1 MPSIHRT
8 QLRLQQMTG
17 SLDSA
22 KPAVNNLNAE
32 SLQDVLDHMAS
43 GIQNITGRSFHNIG
57 DSELRDQ
64 EGDLR
69 IKFVQ
74 DEDIQFYRRDGSTL
88 AMSIDKD
95 SSKVTIT
102 GDLQVDGTTTTVN
115 STRLDIADELI
126 QIGDGNN
133 NGASNAR
140 DLGFIFERFGQAAQ
154 QTITSQGDGNA
165 NHINAHKQVLRKL
178 TLQNTAGTTKVFFFV
193 DNSTLGGS
201 PLSNGAAIDNNAKI
215 AEDASSNP
223 INTDAT
229 GVVVLFGTT
238 NHDTLTNLKNAIEGD
253 NGFGNAFPNGM
264 SVNVPATGPTP
275 ITITLTQR
283 QDGAAGNNKTCAMN
297 NTALFRV
304 GATAGQASAAFGT
317 DGAQIGVNGNVALA
331 YDHDANVMKL
341 GRTADSADTANAE
354 LSYDSLS
361 TNGVPMALKEL
372 QIVDDTNKLGLSGT
386 DLELNAAINV
396 VLRSSGATGATEL
409 RGLNS
414 NASRLK
420 FFSGSNYVQLKAPE
434 SLGGAREFVLPS
446 AVPSVSGQ
454 ALICSRD
461 SGTAGTFSFATVPTT
476 ADSSKSVVD
485 AKESISFLKTLG
497 AFDAAFRL
505 PIPTGILGAGGLDDV
520 DDSRTM
526 VFMNGQLLMSGS
538 VNQVGN
544 GEADYRFV
552 PVSSQRASIELSV
565 HATHHGNAADNDKL
579 ETYSWQDQDTGYVRV
594 QDSSNVNLR
603 VKSDPGTSSNIL
615 LETDVGTP
623 ADATPDN
630 IVVGDVVEI
639 SKAGQPT
646 LYKRVSAIASNQVT
660 LQNLDGTTFN
670 FVADDEHNGAS
681 VSVAAHKLVIHI
693 EKTEDDTGNAANG
706 TFSADTNHGGS
717 GAGTDKERK
726 AIVVN
731 LKDTATHNTAQK
743 VKEQI
748 KLAINQNSGQHGLV
762 AEDGSSN
769 TQVKLLVTRAL
780 DNRANDSLV
789 TLTMGETS
797 ADKPFSIP
805 GSPSKF
811 SGASALD
818 AHSVKLAFGLEI
830 DDVLVVKTS

>member
-8 QLRLQQMTG
+8 QLRLQQVSG
-17 SLDSA
+17 SLNSGVGASA
-22 KPAVNNLNAE
+22 DLGSAQDILDQMARSLKEIKGTEFTSAVQTSKLK
-32 SLQDVLDHMAS
+32 
-43 GIQNITGRSFHNIG
+43 
-57 DSELRDQ
+57 DQ
-64 EGDLR
+64 EGHDR
-69 IKFVQ
+69 IEYVQ
-74 DEDIQFYRRDGSTL
+74 DAGLKLYSEDGTTVAMTIGSTG
-88 AMSIDKD
+88 ANTDVVIA
-95 SSKVTIT
+95 
-102 GDLQVDGTTTTVN
+102 GDLTVNGTTTTVN

-133 NGASNAR
+133 NGVSNAR

-165 NHINAHKQVLRKL
+165 NHTNAHKQVLRKL

-201 PLSNGAAIDNNAKI
+201 PLSNGATIANDQKI
-215 AEDASSNP
+215 AENASSND
-223 INTDAT
+223 IKTDSE

-264 SVNVPATGPTP
+264 AVTVPATGGTP
-275 ITITLTQR
+275 ITITLTQK
-283 QDGAAGNNKTCAMN
+283 QDGSAGNNRTCAMN

-304 GATAGQASAAFGT
+304 GATGGQASAAFGT

-331 YDHDANVMKL
+331 YDHSANVMKL
-341 GRTADSADTANAE
+341 GRTADSADSADAE
-354 LSYDSLS
+354 LSYDSLG
-361 TNGVPMALKEL
+361 TNGVPLALKEL
-372 QIVDDTNKLGLSGT
+372 QIVDDTNKLGLSGS

-409 RGLNS
+409 RGSNS

-434 SLGGAREFVLPS
+434 SLGGAREFVLPN

-461 SGTAGTFSFATVPTT
+461 SATAGTFSFATVPTT

-505 PIPTGILGAGGLDDV
+505 PIPAGILGAGGLDDV

-538 VNQVGN
+538 VNEVGN

-552 PVSSQRASIELSV
+552 PVSSQRASIELTVDS
-565 HATHHGNAADNDKL
+565 THHGNAADNDKI

-594 QDSSNVNLR
+594 QDSSNANLR
-603 VKSDPGTSSNIL
+603 VKTDPGNGSVIV
-615 LETDVGTP
+615 LETEAG
-623 ADATPDN
+623 ADANPDN

-639 SKAGQPT
+639 SKTGEPT
-646 LYKRVSAIASNQVT
+646 LYKRVSAISTNQVT

-670 FVADDEHNGAS
+670 FAADDNHQTAA

-693 EKTEDDTGNAANG
+693 EKSSDDTGGDANG
-706 TFSADTNHGGS
+706 TFSSDTTNHQAS
-717 GAGTDKERK
+717 GTGDKLRK
-726 AIVVN
+726 SIVVN

-743 VKEQI
+743 VRDQI

-769 TQVKLLVTRAL
+769 NKVQLLVTRAL

-789 TLTMGETS
+789 TLTMGESS
-797 ADKPFSIP
+797 ANKPFSIP